1 LPPASGRAILLAI
14 MKSLWLSLLGTL
26 CWPVWLTMAAP
37 DTATEPPVLSTAATK
52 ALPQLDQAAAP
63 VAHGFTIFLIG
74 DSTMANKPLMPD
86 NPERGWGQM
95 LGIYFQAGVR
105 VENHALN
112 GRSSKSFRDEGQWA
126 TVQRRIKPGDW
137 VIIQF
142 GHNDE
147 KDQDPTRY
155 TKPGGTFNANL
166 ARYVAETRALGA
178 NPLLATPVARRKFDA
193 QGQPV
198 NTHGD
203 YVKAVREVAA
213 AENVPLLDL
222 NQQSTDLLR
231 RMGPEASKRLYIY
244 VTPGEYGSLP
254 QGRQDDTHFC
264 AFGASRMCD
273 LAVAEIQ
280 AKAPELACFLN
291 APHANGAK

>member
-1 LPPASGRAILLAI
+1 MKTFLFTLLTTLLWAAGPADAG
-14 MKSLWLSLLGTL
+14 
-26 CWPVWLTMAAP
+26 P
-37 DTATEPPVLSTAATK
+37 DAATEPTVPPAAVAK
-52 ALPQLDQAAAP
+52 ALPQLDQAAP
-63 VAHGFTIFLIG
+63 PIAHGFTIFLIG
-74 DSTMANKPLMPD
+74 DSTMANKPLIPG

-95 LGIYFQAGVR
+95 LDIYFKAGVR

-112 GRSSKSFRDEGQWA
+112 GRSSKSFRDEGHWA
-126 TVQRRIKPGDW
+126 TVQSRIKPGDW

-147 KDQDPTRY
+147 KAQDPTRY
-155 TKPGGTFNANL
+155 TTAGGTFNANL

-178 NPLLATPVARRKFDA
+178 TPLLATPVARRKFDA

-203 YVKAVREVAA
+203 YVKALRDVAA
-213 AENVPLLDL
+213 QAQVPLLDL
-222 NQQSTDLLR
+222 NLQSTDLLQ

-244 VTPGEYGSLP
+244 VNPGEYASLP

-280 AKAPELACFLN
+280 AKVPELARCLN
-291 APHANGAK
+291 THP